1 MPGAVPSPGSRR
13 QGLIFG
19 LDLTDI
25 ILIFLVPFV
34 AVWTARTALA
44 RNRNPW
50 LWGGAAFVLGIP
62 WPFLNLP
69 ILGVVPVLFLM
80 FFVRPAGT
88 RSVEPRFTCSK
99 CASPHSPGQNFC
111 TKCGW
116 DLSSEYSADT
126 ADTVLASEM
135 RQSQSSSTATLER
148 PAETPSHDSLG
159 TPPSD
164 SEEELPASSEDGQQ
178 AHTAPLEPTV
188 GGAPVFA
195 SEESQTETDSQ
206 PELEEA
212 PRPWGIP
219 VPGPAPT
226 AEGMTA
232 RGDLLLS
239 EGKLQEAIDQFTKAI
254 ALDPKH
260 RQAFEKRAE
269 AYSRQG
275 RQERAD
281 EDYRQVQALN
291 TGS

>member
-1 MPGAVPSPGSRR
+1 MPVAVLSPGSRR

-19 LDLTDI
+19 LDATDI
-25 ILIFLVPFV
+25 LLVFLVPFV

-88 RSVEPRFTCSK
+88 RAPEQRNACSK

-135 RQSQSSSTATLER
+135 HQPQSSSTATLER
-148 PAETPSHDSLG
+148 PAETPPHDSFGAL
-159 TPPSD
+159 PSAP
-164 SEEELPASSEDGQQ
+164 EENIPTSPEDDHD
-178 AHTAPLEPTV
+178 AHTAPVEPTV
-188 GGAPVFA
+188 EASPVFGSA
-195 SEESQTETDSQ
+195 ESQPEADSQTE
-206 PELEEA
+206 PEEA
-212 PRPWGIP
+212 QRPWGIP

-232 RGDLLLS
+232 RGEVLLS

-254 ALDPKH
+254 ALDPRH
-260 RQAFEKRAE
+260 REAFEKRAE